1 MGLILVRVLLM
12 DSSVLHPGVSRPV
25 PERASEILTRLS
37 HTELENIDVG
47 TLLEA
52 LKDRSF
58 GIILIL
64 FALPNAILPVA
75 WVLGAPILLFSIQ
88 MTMGRQEPWLPALM
102 KRPQLSRETFVKV
115 MDYVS
120 RYLAIIESWLKPRWH
135 WLTTNRMERV
145 IGAYLVFLTVV
156 LLVPVPFGNALPSF
170 GIAIIAAG
178 LLEKD
183 GAAIIV
189 GAVVGLI
196 GTVYILA
203 VIGGALAAF
212 KAIFA
217 YFGFN

>member
-1 MGLILVRVLLM
+1 M
-12 DSSVLHPGVSRPV
+12 DSSVSHSGVRRPV
-25 PERASEILTRLS
+25 PERASEILARLAQ
-37 HTELENIDVG
+37 TELENIDVG

-75 WVLGAPILLFSIQ
+75 WVLGTPILLFAIQ
-88 MTMGRQEPWLPALM
+88 MTMGRQEPWLPEIM
-102 KRPQLSRETFVKV
+102 RRPKLSRETFIKV

-120 RYLAIIESWLKPRWH
+120 RYLAIIESWLKPRWN

-183 GAAIIV
+183 GVAILVGAII
-189 GAVVGLI
+189 GLI

-212 KAIFA
+212 KAIF
-217 YFGFN
+217 GF

>member
-1 MGLILVRVLLM
+1 MN
-12 DSSVLHPGVSRPV
+12 SSVSYTGVGRPA
-25 PERASEILTRLS
+25 PERASEILARLAQ
-37 HTELENIDVG
+37 TQLESVNVG

-75 WVLGAPILLFSIQ
+75 WVLGTPILLFAIQ
-88 MTMGRQEPWLPALM
+88 MTMGRQEPWLPAFM
-102 KRPQLSRETFVKV
+102 KRPQLSRETFVKL
-115 MDYVS
+115 MEFVS
-120 RYLAIIESWLKPRWH
+120 RYLAIIESWLKPRWY

-189 GAVVGLI
+189 GAIVGLI

-203 VIGGALAAF
+203 VIGGAFAAL
-212 KAIFA
+212 KAIF
-217 YFGFN
+217 GF

>member
-1 MGLILVRVLLM
+1 M
-12 DSSVLHPGVSRPV
+12 DSSVSHPGVRRPV
-25 PERASEILTRLS
+25 PERASEILARLAR
-37 HTELENIDVG
+37 TELENIDVG

-75 WVLGAPILLFSIQ
+75 WVLGTPILLFAIQ
-88 MTMGRQEPWLPALM
+88 MTMGRQEPWLPEIM
-102 KRPQLSRETFVKV
+102 RRPKLSRETFIKV

-120 RYLAIIESWLKPRWH
+120 RYLAVIESWLKPRWN

-183 GAAIIV
+183 GVAILVGAII
-189 GAVVGLI
+189 GLI

-212 KAIFA
+212 KAIF
-217 YFGFN
+217 GF

>member
-1 MGLILVRVLLM
+1 M
-12 DSSVLHPGVSRPV
+12 DSSVSHSGVKRPV
-25 PERASEILTRLS
+25 PERASEILARLAQ
-37 HTELENIDVG
+37 TELENIDVG

-75 WVLGAPILLFSIQ
+75 WVLGTPILLFAIQ
-88 MTMGRQEPWLPALM
+88 MTMGRQEPWLPEIM
-102 KRPQLSRETFVKV
+102 RRPKLSRETFIKV

-120 RYLAIIESWLKPRWH
+120 RYLAVIESWLKPRWN

-183 GAAIIV
+183 GVAILVGAII
-189 GAVVGLI
+189 GLI

-212 KAIFA
+212 KAIF
-217 YFGFN
+217 GF

>member
-1 MGLILVRVLLM
+1 ME
-12 DSSVLHPGVSRPV
+12 SSVSYPRVIRPV
-25 PERASEILTRLS
+25 HERASEILARLAQ
-37 HTELENIDVG
+37 TKLESVDVG

-75 WVLGAPILLFSIQ
+75 WVLGTPILLFSIQ
-88 MTMGRQEPWLPALM
+88 MMLGWQQPWLPAFM
-102 KRPQLSRETFVKV
+102 KRPKLSRETFVKV

-120 RYLAIIESWLKPRWH
+120 RYLAIIESWLKPRWN

-145 IGAYLVFLTVV
+145 IGAYLTFLTLV

-183 GAAIIV
+183 GVAIVVGAII
-189 GAVVGLI
+189 GLA

-203 VIGGALAAF
+203 VIGGVLAAF
-212 KAIFA
+212 KAIF
-217 YFGFN
+217 GI

>member
-1 MGLILVRVLLM
+1 ME
-12 DSSVLHPGVSRPV
+12 SSVSYSGVSRAET
-25 PERASEILTRLS
+25 ERASEILARLAQ
-37 HTELENIDVG
+37 TQLESIDVG

-75 WVLGAPILLFSIQ
+75 WVLGTPILLFAIQ
-88 MTMGRQEPWLPALM
+88 MTMGRQKPWLPAIM
-102 KRPQLSRETFVKV
+102 RRPKLSRETFVRV
-115 MDYVS
+115 MAYVA

-135 WLTTNRMERV
+135 WLTTDRMERV
-145 IGAYLVFLTVV
+145 IGAYLIFLTLV

-189 GAVVGLI
+189 GSIIGLI
-196 GTVYILA
+196 GTVYVIAL
-203 VIGGALAAF
+203 IGGVFAAF
-212 KAIFA
+212 KAIF
-217 YFGFN
+217 GF

>member
-1 MGLILVRVLLM
+1 M
-12 DSSVLHPGVSRPV
+12 DSSVSHSGVRRPV
-25 PERASEILTRLS
+25 PERASEILARLAQ
-37 HTELENIDVG
+37 TELENIDVG

-75 WVLGAPILLFSIQ
+75 WVLGTPILLFAIQ
-88 MTMGRQEPWLPALM
+88 MTMGRQEPWLPEIM
-102 KRPQLSRETFVKV
+102 RRPKLSRETFIKV

-120 RYLAIIESWLKPRWH
+120 RYLAVIESWLKPRWN

-183 GAAIIV
+183 GVAILVGAII
-189 GAVVGLI
+189 GLI

-212 KAIFA
+212 KAIF
-217 YFGFN
+217 GF

>member
-1 MGLILVRVLLM
+1 ME
-12 DSSVLHPGVSRPV
+12 SSVSYPDGSRAET
-25 PERASEILTRLS
+25 ERASEILARLAR
-37 HTELENIDVG
+37 TQLESIDVG

-75 WVLGAPILLFSIQ
+75 WVLGTPILLFAIQ
-88 MTMGRQEPWLPALM
+88 MTMGRQEPWLPDIM
-102 KRPQLSRETFVKV
+102 RRPRLSRETFVRL
-115 MDYVS
+115 MAYVA
-120 RYLAIIESWLKPRWH
+120 RYLAIIESWLKPRWN
-135 WLTTNRMERV
+135 WLTTDRMERV
-145 IGAYLVFLTVV
+145 IGAYLIFLTLV

-189 GAVVGLI
+189 GSIIGLI
-196 GTVYILA
+196 GTVYVIAL
-203 VIGGALAAF
+203 IGGVLAAF
-212 KAIFA
+212 KAIF
-217 YFGFN
+217 GF

>member
-1 MGLILVRVLLM
+1 M
-12 DSSVLHPGVSRPV
+12 DSSVSHPGVRRPV
-25 PERASEILTRLS
+25 PERASEILARLAQ
-37 HTELENIDVG
+37 TELESIDVG

-75 WVLGAPILLFSIQ
+75 WVLGTPILLFAIQ
-88 MTMGRQEPWLPALM
+88 MTMGRQEPWLPEIM
-102 KRPQLSRETFVKV
+102 RRPKLSRETFIRV

-120 RYLAIIESWLKPRWH
+120 RYLAIIESWLKPRWN
-135 WLTTNRMERV
+135 WLTTNRMERI

-183 GAAIIV
+183 GVAILVGAII
-189 GAVVGLI
+189 GLI

-212 KAIFA
+212 KAIF
-217 YFGFN
+217 GF

>member
-1 MGLILVRVLLM
+1 MGHILVRVLLM
-12 DSSVLHPGVSRPV
+12 ESSVSHRGVRRPV
-25 PERASEILTRLS
+25 PERASEILARLAR
-37 HTELENIDVG
+37 TELENIDVG

-88 MTMGRQEPWLPALM
+88 MTMGRQEPWLPAFM
-102 KRPQLSRETFVKV
+102 KRPQLSRETFIKV

-120 RYLAIIESWLKPRWH
+120 RYLAIIESWLKPRWN
-135 WLTTNRMERV
+135 WLTTNQMERV
-145 IGAYLVFLTVV
+145 IGAYLTFLTVV

-183 GAAIIV
+183 GVAIIV
-189 GAVVGLI
+189 GAIIGLI

-212 KAIFA
+212 KAIF
-217 YFGFN
+217 GF